1 MASGEYRGEHLRA
14 GPGKA
19 LSGAR
24 LGVGAFRLSSRLGW
38 QIVSRL
44 RSCPLRGVRATSKRR
59 RPVTRSPPNLPTDRR
74 GAGRGGAEGR
84 RGKDPRRDRKRNL
97 RTPGELSFLSPA
109 QPLARRSRADSCT
122 AWRGCKP
129 SVAFEPVPSENT
141 SFPNPRRADGVSGLV
156 GPVETSTSSAPNPAR
171 TLCWQQRGRDEFL
184 MVLSHH
190 EWGWKYDHVLQM
202 FLSETGARTADRA

>member
-59 RPVTRSPPNLPTDRR
+59 RPVTRSPPNLPT
-74 GAGRGGAEGR
+74 GGELGEVGR
-84 RGKDPRRDRKRNL
+84 RAAAVKTRAGTERGTSAPR
-97 RTPGELSFLSPA
+97 A
-109 QPLARRSRADSCT
+109 
-122 AWRGCKP
+122 
-129 SVAFEPVPSENT
+129 
-141 SFPNPRRADGVSGLV
+141 SFP
-156 GPVETSTSSAPNPAR
+156 
-171 TLCWQQRGRDEFL
+171 F
-184 MVLSHH
+184 
-190 EWGWKYDHVLQM
+190 
-202 FLSETGARTADRA
+202 